1 MRDKGLS
8 QAKKDLELVLQ
19 KENQQDEGTKAE
31 VVRLKSRISGFE
43 RFGENPDFTKININ
57 ILAGKAFKTTMIE
70 DAAEYLSDLQ
80 KQYNN
85 IMKNIRKEVVPSVM
99 DQ

>member
-1 MRDKGLS
+1 
-8 QAKKDLELVLQ
+8 
-19 KENQQDEGTKAE
+19 
-31 VVRLKSRISGFE
+31 
-43 RFGENPDFTKININ
+43 
-57 ILAGKAFKTTMIE
+57 MIE